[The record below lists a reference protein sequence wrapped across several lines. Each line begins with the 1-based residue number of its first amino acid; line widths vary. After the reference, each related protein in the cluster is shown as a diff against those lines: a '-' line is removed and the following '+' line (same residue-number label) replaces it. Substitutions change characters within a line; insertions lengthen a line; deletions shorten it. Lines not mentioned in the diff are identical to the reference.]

1 MQLAQEN
8 KLSIDDPVSKYV
20 SGVPNGDNIT
30 IAQLLEMRSGLYN
43 YTNDPHNLC
52 DNRHRPSQGL
62 DPPPRYWQ
70 LHSRTHP
77 ISRRV
82 QSTSTTTPTMR
93 FSVSSLKRSTASRW
107 RK

>member
-20 SGVPNGDNIT
+20 SSVPNGDNIT

-62 DPPPRYWQ
+62 DP
-70 LHSRTHP
+70 
-77 ISRRV
+77 RRD
-82 QSTSTTTPTMR
+82 TGNCIRAPTQ
-93 FSVSSLKRSTASRW
+93 FPAG
-107 RK
+107 